1 MKKLAVAIDGP
12 AGAGKSTAARL
23 VAKRLGYTYIDTGAM
38 YRAVAWRAL
47 RQNGGDID
55 REKVLCAL
63 RGIEIELAHAAD
75 KTLVRVNGEDVSE
88 AIRTPEVSKHVSF
101 AAQMGEV
108 RAKLVEL
115 QRRMAAAGGVVMDGR
130 DIGTKVLPD
139 AEVKIFLTASIAQ
152 RARRRYQELT
162 EKGYFVE
169 LKVLEDEIA
178 ARDKADM
185 ERELSPLVQ
194 AADAILLDTTELSV
208 AQVVD
213 AIEKIC
219 ERAIKC

>member
-1 MKKLAVAIDGP
+1 MKKIAVAIDGP

-75 KTLVRVNGEDVSE
+75 KTLVRINGEDVSE

-101 AAQMGEV
+101 VAQMGEV

-130 DIGTKVLPD
+130 DIGTKVLPN

-169 LKVLEDEIA
+169 LKALEDEIA